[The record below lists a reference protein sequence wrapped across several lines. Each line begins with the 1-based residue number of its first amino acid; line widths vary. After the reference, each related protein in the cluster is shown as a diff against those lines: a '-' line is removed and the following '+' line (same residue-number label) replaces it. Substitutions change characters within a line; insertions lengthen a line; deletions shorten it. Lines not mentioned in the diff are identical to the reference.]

1 MDRYICIH
9 GHFYQPPRENPWLE
23 TIELQ
28 DSAYP
33 YHNWNERITAEAYAP
48 NARARILDGEG
59 RIVQIV
65 NNYSRMSFDFGPTL
79 LKWLEDEGDVEIYG
93 AIVDADRQS
102 MDRFSGHGSALAQ
115 PYNHMIMPLANRRDK
130 RTQMLWGIRD
140 FEHRFQRRPE
150 GMWLPETAV
159 DLETLDI
166 MAQLGIRF
174 TILAQHQA
182 SRLRLPGE
190 TGWRDVGGAGID
202 PRMAYFV
209 RLPSGRRIDVFFY
222 DGPVSR
228 GVAFERLLAD
238 GEAFAHRL
246 LGGFSEQGP
255 WPQILNIA
263 TDGESYGHHHRY
275 GDMALAYALNHIE
288 SGGEARLTNYGQYL
302 ELHPATHEVQ
312 IAENTSWSCGHGVE
326 RWRGDCG
333 CKIGATPGW
342 NQAWRGSLREALDW
356 LRDTVAPLYEAQ
368 AGPLLRDPWA
378 ARDDYIGV
386 ILARTP
392 ENADA
397 FLCYRA
403 GRKLDESERL
413 VAHKLLELQRHAL
426 LMFTSC
432 GWFFDDISGIEST
445 QVLQYAGRVIQ
456 LSEQLFG
463 DGIEAEFL
471 RRLEPAKSNVPEHK
485 DGRAIYESFVRPAV
499 VDLAKV
505 AAHFAVSSLF
515 ESYPEDAY
523 VFCYRAGVQ
532 DYQGME
538 AGAAKLAVGRVSVTS
553 GVTGESG
560 EMCFG
565 VLHFGD
571 HNITA
576 GVRET
581 PDPEAYAHMAS
592 EVTEVFSR
600 ADLPGVIRLL
610 DKHFGQ
616 LTYSIKS
623 LFRDEQ
629 RKILDLVL
637 ASNLAES
644 EASYRQV
651 FEHQAPLMRF
661 LLDIGYPLPRS
672 FQTAAEIVLNS
683 NIRRVF
689 GEEEIDPSRVRAL
702 VQESRF
708 WNVQLDQAVL
718 AYAARDTLRRLARDF
733 DAKPDDAERL
743 GRLESAV
750 AAALALPFTVD
761 LSGAQN
767 RYYHVLKGY
776 YPLLRQR
783 ADHGDP
789 KALDW
794 QDLFVALGINLRVR
808 VE

>member
-1 MDRYICIH
+1 MDRYVVIH

-48 NARARILDGEG
+48 NARARILDEEG

-65 NNYSRMSFDFGPTL
+65 NNYSRMSFNFGPTL
-79 LKWLEDEGDVEIYG
+79 LKWLEDEGDAEIYQ
-93 AIVDADRQS
+93 AILEADRRS
-102 MDRFSGHGSALAQ
+102 IERFSGHGSALAQ
-115 PYNHMIMPLANRRDK
+115 PYNHMIMPLASRRDK
-130 RTQMLWGIRD
+130 RTQLLWGIRD

-159 DLETLDI
+159 NLETLDI

-182 SRLRLPGE
+182 SRVRAEGE
-190 TGWRDVGGAGID
+190 TNWRDVGEAGVD
-202 PRMAYFV
+202 PSKPYFA
-209 RLPSGRRIDVFFY
+209 RLPSGRRMDLFFY
-222 DGPVSR
+222 DGPIAR

-238 GEAFAHRL
+238 GEAFTRRL
-246 LGGFSEQGP
+246 LGGFSEQRP
-255 WPQILNIA
+255 WPQLVNVA
-263 TDGESYGHHHRY
+263 TDGESYGHHHRH
-275 GDMALAYALNHIE
+275 GDMALAYALNRIE
-288 SGGEARLTNYGQYL
+288 SGNEAALTNYGQYL
-302 ELHPATHEVQ
+302 EIRPPTHEVQ
-312 IAENTSWSCGHGVE
+312 IAENTSWSCVHGVE

-333 CKIGATPGW
+333 CKVGANPGW
-342 NQAWRGSLREALDW
+342 NQGWRRPLREALDW
-356 LRDTVAPLYEAQ
+356 LRDTVAPLYEAR
-368 AGPLLRDPWA
+368 AAPLLHDPWA
-378 ARDDYIGV
+378 ARDDYIDV
-386 ILARTP
+386 ILERTP
-392 ENADA
+392 ENAGA
-397 FLCYRA
+397 FLCRRA
-403 GRKLDESERL
+403 GRQLGASERL
-413 VAHKLLELQRHAL
+413 TSLKLLELQRHAM

-456 LSEQLFG
+456 LSEQLSG

-485 DGRAIYESFVRPAV
+485 DGRAIYEKSVRPAV

-515 ESYPEDAY
+515 ESYPEDAP
-523 VFCYRAGVQ
+523 VFCYRARVR

-538 AGAAKLAVGRVSVTS
+538 AGAAKLAVGRVAVTS

-560 EMCFG
+560 EMSFG

-576 GVRET
+576 GVRKT
-581 PDPEAYAHMAS
+581 PGPQAYAEMAR
-592 EVTEVFSR
+592 EVTDMFSR

-651 FEHQAPLMRF
+651 FGHQAPLMRF
-661 LLDIGYPLPRS
+661 LLDIGSPLPRS

-689 GEEEIDPSRVRAL
+689 KEEEIEPSRVRDL
-702 VQESRF
+702 VEGSRF
-708 WNVQLDQAVL
+708 WNVQLDQGAL
-718 AYAARDTLRRLARDF
+718 AYAVLETLRRLANDF
-733 DAKPDDAERL
+733 GEKPDDIERL
-743 GRLESAV
+743 GRLENGVS
-750 AAALALPFTVD
+750 AALALPFAVD
-761 LSGAQN
+761 LSDAQN
-767 RYYHVLKGY
+767 CYYQVLQGY
-776 YPLLRQR
+776 YPGLRER
-783 ADHGDP
+783 ADHRDP
-789 KALDW
+789 KAVDW